1 MAYRGDLTSSCS
13 IAARP
18 DFIIT
23 CLSTPAHYYAHDLVA
38 LAPLLPLLIILDKW
52 AAIERLQQTGTSVAV
67 SHRQSEAVSRGARML
82 RTALGP
88 AIAGFLEDPQIV
100 EVMLNPDGRL
110 WIDRLSEGLS
120 DTGERL
126 SPADGER
133 IIRLVAHHV
142 GAEVHAGAPR
152 VSAELPPL
160 HDGGTG
166 ERFEGLLP
174 PVVTAPAFAIR
185 KPAIAV
191 FTLDDYVAAGIMTES
206 QAAVLRSAVASRRNI
221 LIAGGTSTGKTTLTN
236 ALLAE
241 VARTADR
248 VVLIEDTREL
258 QCAAPN
264 LVALRTKDGVA
275 SLSDLVRSSLRL
287 RPDRIPIGEVRGAEA
302 LDLIKAWGTGHPGGV
317 GTIHAGSALG
327 ALRRLEQL
335 IQEAVVTVPRAL
347 IAETINLVA
356 VLDGRGSARRLTELA
371 SVEGI
376 GPAGDYTL
384 SPATPCHPGD
394 QP

>member
-1 MAYRGDLTSSCS
+1 
-13 IAARP
+13 
-18 DFIIT
+18 
-23 CLSTPAHYYAHDLVA
+23 
-38 LAPLLPLLIILDKW
+38 
-52 AAIERLQQTGTSVAV
+52 
-67 SHRQSEAVSRGARML
+67 ML

-88 AIAGFLEDPQIV
+88 AIAAWLEDAGVV

-110 WIDRLSEGLS
+110 WVDRLTEGLI

-126 SPADGER
+126 ATADGER
-133 IIRLVAHHV
+133 IVRLVAHHV
-142 GAEVHAGAPR
+142 GAEVHSAAPR
-152 VSAELPPL
+152 VSAELPE
-160 HDGGTG
+160 TG

-174 PVVTAPAFAIR
+174 PVVAAPAFAIR
-185 KPAIAV
+185 KPAVAV
-191 FTLDDYVAAGIMTES
+191 FTLDDYVLAGIMSGDEAS
-206 QAAVLRSAVASRRNI
+206 VLRRAVERRRNI
-221 LIAGGTSTGKTTLTN
+221 LVAGGTSTGKTTLVN

-241 VARTADR
+241 VAKTTDR

-258 QCAAPN
+258 QCKTPN

-302 LDLIKAWGTGHPGGV
+302 LDLLKAWGTGHPGGI

-347 IAETINLVA
+347 IVETIDLIA
-356 VLDGRGSARRLTELA
+356 VLAGRRPERRLAELA
-371 SVEGI
+371 AIEAL
-376 GPAGDYTL
+376 GPNGDYVLVSTACG
-384 SPATPCHPGD
+384 SEAEGEKA
-394 QP
+394 